1 MIMGRIKTL
10 LVKRITKKLINEYGD
25 EFSTDY
31 SKNKTL
37 VSRLTN
43 ISSTKIRNIVAGYAT
58 RLVKQ
63 KLNNKF
69 QYRKLNEED
78 LSKYYN

>member
-1 MIMGRIKTL
+1 MGRIKTL
-10 LVKRITKKLINEYGD
+10 LVKRITKKLISEYGD

-31 SKNKTL
+31 SKNKSI
-37 VSRLTN
+37 VSKFTN
-43 ISSTKIRNIVAGYAT
+43 ISSKKIRNIVAGYAT